1 METTA
6 AFDGFVCLDCGERTE
21 ELGRC
26 PDCGGRLDATY
37 AEDPG
42 DPTAEGVWNCNALLP
57 VGPGDAGGTEPGG
70 TPLLNCPDLAA
81 ETGVGAFHVK
91 DEGRNP
97 SGSIADRGQA
107 LAVAGAATAGAEALA
122 IPTPGGS
129 GQALA
134 AHAARAG
141 LESNSYVPTRAP
153 FVNKAM
159 VNVHGGDM
167 RVVEGRY
174 PDAVEAFEGDEGHST
189 RPFDSPLVHEGAKTL
204 LYEIAAEADPDHIV
218 VPTGHGATL
227 YGLSKASEELG
238 VSPALHAAQPTG
250 CAPLVDAFE
259 SDGEVEVWE
268 TPDTV
273 CGAVEIP
280 DPEGGDLALAAV
292 RDSGGRAV
300 AVEDRDAM
308 GSAVTVAQHEG
319 IGMSPA
325 SGVAAAAA
333 WELAEDGHI
342 AGDES
347 VVVVNAAEATA
358 AGDVLRSHLMGQG
371 V

>member
-6 AFDGFVCLDCGERTE
+6 AFDGFVCLDCGERTDA
-21 ELGRC
+21 LGRC

-37 AEDPG
+37 TEEAG
-42 DPTAEGVWNCNALLP
+42 DPTVGGVWNCGAPLP

-70 TPLLNCPDLAA
+70 TPLVDCPELAEEA
-81 ETGVGAFHVK
+81 GVGTFYVK

-97 SGSIADRGQA
+97 SGSLADRGQA
-107 LAVAGAATAGAEALA
+107 LAVAGAAAAGAEALA

-141 LESNSYVPTRAP
+141 LDSQSFVPTRAP

-174 PDAVEAFEGDEGHST
+174 PDAVEAFEGHEGRST

-204 LYEIAAEADPDHIV
+204 LYEVVAETEPDHIV

-227 YGLSKASEELG
+227 YGLSKASAELG
-238 VSPALHAAQPTG
+238 VSPTLHAAQPAG
-250 CAPLVDAFE
+250 CAPLVEAFE
-259 SDGEVEVWE
+259 SGGEIEAWE

-280 DPEGGDLALAAV
+280 DPEGGDLALDAV
-292 RDSGGRAV
+292 RESGGTAV

-319 IGMSPA
+319 IGMSPS

-333 WELAEDGHI
+333 WELAEEGEI
-342 AGDES
+342 GSSES

-358 AGDVLRSHLMGQG
+358 AGDVLRSHLMSQG

>member
-6 AFDGFVCLDCGERTE
+6 AFDGFVCLDCGERAE
-21 ELGRC
+21 GIARC

-37 AEDPG
+37 SGEPDDPG
-42 DPTAEGVWNCNALLP
+42 AGGVWDCGAPLP

-70 TPLLNCPDLAA
+70 TPLIDCPALAEEA
-81 ETGVGAFHVK
+81 TIADFYVK

-97 SGSIADRGQA
+97 SGSLADRGQA
-107 LAVAGAATAGAEALA
+107 LAVAAAAAAGETDAA

-141 LESNSYVPTRAP
+141 LESHSFVPTRAP

-174 PDAVEAFEGDEGHST
+174 PDAVEAFEGTEHYST

-204 LYEIAAEADPDHIV
+204 LYETVAAADPDHVV
-218 VPTGHGATL
+218 VPSGHGATL
-227 YGLSKASEELG
+227 YGLWKASGELG
-238 VSPALHAAQPTG
+238 VSPALHAAQPAG

-259 SDGEVEVWE
+259 SGGDVEPWG

-280 DPEGGDLALAAV
+280 EPEGGDLALEAV
-292 RDSGGRAV
+292 RESGGRAV

-319 IGMSPA
+319 IGMSPS

-333 WELAEDGHI
+333 WELADDGTV
-342 AGDES
+342 APDES
-347 VVVVNAAEATA
+347 LVVVNAAEATA